1 MYIRPAVDK
10 AAIVWH
16 QGWHD
21 AHAELVP
28 PEVLPYRTQ
37 SHFLIWLAEAPG
49 TFYVARSGENPLGFV
64 SLRGF
69 DVVKLYVVNA
79 AVNFPKSA
87 EVKFPNYADGVVMER
102 WLFFGGR
109 PLGFGGGVKA
119 GGVISAFERTC
130 SGMSSAC

>member
-1 MYIRPAVDK
+1 MVSECDDCLVEQEDVADFPDERPPSVTPIPTRK
-10 AAIVWH
+10 PVFM
-16 QGWHD
+16 
-21 AHAELVP
+21 VP
-28 PEVLPYRTQ
+28 MP
-37 SHFLIWLAEAPG
+37 F
-49 TFYVARSGENPLGFV
+49 
-64 SLRGF
+64 
-69 DVVKLYVVNA
+69 VNA

>member
-1 MYIRPAVDK
+1 MLHHGAVLIYEPGRPFSYLKWRPPDGRLCLPK
-10 AAIVWH
+10 GGKEGAA
-16 QGWHD
+16 
-21 AHAELVP
+21 LSP
-28 PEVLPYRTQ
+28 
-37 SHFLIWLAEAPG
+37 
-49 TFYVARSGENPLGFV
+49 
-64 SLRGF
+64 
-69 DVVKLYVVNA
+69 VNA

-119 GGVISAFERTC
+119 GGVLSAFERTC

>member
-1 MYIRPAVDK
+1 MVAISSSGLTKEAEHPPSETIALSG
-10 AAIVWH
+10 AASKQLSWAGPIWSPS
-16 QGWHD
+16 
-21 AHAELVP
+21 AHGRADFRSLVGH
-28 PEVLPYRTQ
+28 R
-37 SHFLIWLAEAPG
+37 H
-49 TFYVARSGENPLGFV
+49 TFVRRRS
-64 SLRGF
+64 
-69 DVVKLYVVNA
+69 VNA

>member
-1 MYIRPAVDK
+1 M
-10 AAIVWH
+10 
-16 QGWHD
+16 
-21 AHAELVP
+21 VP
-28 PEVLPYRTQ
+28 MP
-37 SHFLIWLAEAPG
+37 F
-49 TFYVARSGENPLGFV
+49 
-64 SLRGF
+64 
-69 DVVKLYVVNA
+69 VNA